1 MNWKPSADIDE
12 NVRQWMRAKGWEVN
26 CRPEY
31 DSGREVYAWRHEVTS
46 DNSPTLR
53 VSRGVLE
60 RYPARA
66 ILELLDRLR
75 VAAALQACP
84 DCVLVV
90 VQNGLRVTL
99 EEMPSTDFQDLPEVP
114 R

>member
-1 MNWKPSADIDE
+1 
-12 NVRQWMRAKGWEVN
+12 MRAKGWEVN

-31 DSGREVYAWRHEVTS
+31 HSGREVYAWRHEVS
-46 DNSPTLR
+46 GGDSPTLR
-53 VSRGVLE
+53 ISQGVLE
-60 RYPARA
+60 GYPARA
-66 ILELLDRLR
+66 ILELLDRLK

-84 DCVLVV
+84 ECVLVV

-99 EEMPSTDFQDLPEVP
+99 EEMPWADFQDLPGLP